1 MNKLYKQPFSS
12 FTSFLGKPT
21 QRIKC
26 SQVPALTWSHC
37 CIEGTYYSIST
48 DSKQGVLLLIQSLC
62 SMAHF
67 IFKRES

>member
-48 DSKQGVLLLIQSLC
+48 ESKRGIAINSESVLYGSF
-62 SMAHF
+62 HF
-67 IFKRES
+67 